1 MFLSVFLSSVSCQF
15 CLSQC
20 LAHFVSVIALIQ
32 PHWFIRIIFLFV
44 NFVVVVVVVKA
55 IYVTGPTF
63 LKVFLCAGVATPAQP
78 EVENVVSE
86 RKPNHEI
93 VTVWRK
99 F

>member
-1 MFLSVFLSSVSCQF
+1 M
-15 CLSQC
+15 
-20 LAHFVSVIALIQ
+20 SVIALIQ

-63 LKVFLCAGVATPAQP
+63 SVFLSAGVATPAQP

-86 RKPNHEI
+86 
-93 VTVWRK
+93 
-99 F
+99 